1 MSTTAKTS
9 PNTAALLVTLTP
21 PQIRGLKLAKDG
33 DLYLQASKK
42 WTHRNATITFAKAD
56 CFQERPIKIKFAT
69 TATVGELRASGLL
82 KILYP
87 GADPDVSPHG
97 ITLAGKMWLLK
108 HK

>member
-42 WTHRNATITFAKAD
+42 WTHRNARLPFAKAD
-56 CFQERPIKIKFAT
+56 CFQERPIKIKFVT

-82 KILYP
+82 KTP
-87 GADPDVSPHG
+87 RSRRRPRHRAARHHDGRKDV
-97 ITLAGKMWLLK
+97 AAEA
-108 HK
+108 